1 MAVRAL
7 GYDADIVIAGCG
19 AAGLSAAIEAA
30 DRGADVLVLESQSQP
45 AGSTRLSAGY
55 AVFCETE
62 LEPGSADE
70 LYDDLREAHHDDH
83 DEALVRLYVSRAPR
97 AYVRLKE
104 IGVDFVRT
112 FQFAHMRRPWGH
124 EVGSETLH
132 GGAEL
137 GRRLEDAARK
147 RGVRIIT
154 SVRARRLICDETGRA
169 IGIDAETPGGSCRI
183 QARSAVIIASGGFT
197 RNKSL
202 IRNYGPPGTEA
213 IFPITGAGSL
223 GDGLTMALAR
233 GADTAYMAAGVAPTG
248 PADPKSGKGTM
259 VIYSGAILLNLD
271 GERFC
276 NESELYN
283 DISWAGLKQRSAL
296 MFQVYDSRIRET
308 YLKTML
314 GRTLVGYDEYRSNDL
329 KELLADMQAGEGLD
343 AQAALGT
350 INLYNNEIAQGYDT
364 AQGRTH
370 LVGVSGKPL
379 PLIEPPFFG
388 VTTVPGTTHFNGG
401 LKIDTRMR
409 VIDVFGDPI
418 SGLFSAGEVT
428 GGFHGRGYLS
438 GTHVGMALIFGQIAG
453 LNAADGATGN
463 LDGGSDRA

>member
-1 MAVRAL
+1 MARAFAD
-7 GYDADIVIAGCG
+7 GADIVVVGCG

-30 DRGADVLVLESQSQP
+30 DLGADVLVLESQPQP

-62 LEPGSADE
+62 LEPGPADE
-70 LYDDLREAHHDDH
+70 LYDDLLEAHHDDH
-83 DEALVRLYVSRAPR
+83 DEALVRLYVSSAPG
-97 AYVRLKE
+97 AYARLKE
-104 IGVDFVRT
+104 IGVEFVRT

-124 EVGSETLH
+124 EVKSQSLH

-137 GRRLEDAARK
+137 GDRLEDAARK
-147 RGVRIIT
+147 RGVRILT
-154 SVRARRLICDETGRA
+154 SVRARKLICDEAGRV
-169 IGIDAETPGGSCRI
+169 IGLEGEACGVLRSIE
-183 QARSAVIIASGGFT
+183 ARSALVLASGGFT
-197 RNKSL
+197 RNIDL
-202 IRNYGPPGTEA
+202 IRNFGPPGTEA

-248 PADPKSGKGTM
+248 PADPKTGKGTM
-259 VIYSGAILLNLD
+259 VIYSGAVLLNLD
-271 GERFC
+271 GRRFC

-296 MFQVYDSRIRET
+296 MFQIYDSRIRQA
-308 YLKTML
+308 YLETML
-314 GRTLVGYDEYRSNDL
+314 GRTLVGYDEYRADDL
-329 KELLADMQAGEGLD
+329 EELLAAMQAGEGVD
-343 AQAALGT
+343 AAAAAET
-350 INLYNNEIAQGYDT
+350 IGRYNKDIADGIDT

-370 LVGVSGKPL
+370 LVGVSGKLL
-379 PLIEPPFFG
+379 PISEPPFYG

-401 LKIDTRMR
+401 LRIDTQMR

-418 SGLFSAGEVT
+418 PGLFAAGEVT

-438 GTHVGMALIFGQIAG
+438 GSHVGMALIFGQIAG
-453 LNAADGATGN
+453 RSAAGRA
-463 LDGGSDRA
+463 GGR

>member
-1 MAVRAL
+1 MASQAFAH
-7 GYDADIVIAGCG
+7 GADIVVVGCG

-30 DRGADVLVLESQSQP
+30 DLGADVLVLESQPQP

-55 AVFCETE
+55 AVFCETD

-70 LYDDLREAHHDDH
+70 LYDDLLEAHHDDH
-83 DEALVRLYVSRAPR
+83 DEALVRLYVSRAPA
-97 AYVRLKE
+97 AYARLKE
-104 IGVDFVRT
+104 IGVEFVRT

-124 EVGSETLH
+124 EVASETLH

-137 GRRLEDAARK
+137 GKRLEDAARK

-154 SVRARRLICDETGRA
+154 SARARKLICDEAGRV
-169 IGIDAETPGGSCRI
+169 IGLEAETTDGVRSI
-183 QARSAVIIASGGFT
+183 EARSAIVLASGGFT
-197 RNKSL
+197 RNMNL

-271 GERFC
+271 GKRFC

-296 MFQVYDSRIRET
+296 MFQVYDSRIREA
-308 YLKTML
+308 YLETML
-314 GRTLVGYDEYRSNDL
+314 GRTLVGYDEYRSGDL
-329 KELLADMQAGEGLD
+329 GELLAAMQAGEGLD
-343 AQAALGT
+343 AAAAAGT
-350 INLYNNEIAQGYDT
+350 IGRYNKDIAHGADT

-370 LVGVSGKPL
+370 LVGTSGKPL
-379 PLIEPPFFG
+379 PIIEPPFFG

-401 LKIDTRMR
+401 LKIDTQMR

-418 SGLFSAGEVT
+418 PGLFAAGEVT

-438 GTHVGMALIFGQIAG
+438 GSHVGMALIFGQIAG
-453 LNAADGATGN
+453 RSAADRSAG
-463 LDGGSDRA
+463 R